1 MKQLTELLKHVETT
15 STTRV
20 VEHPSSSIERQ
31 SFLTRRIK
39 ELQDDSRL
47 LDSEQKRME
56 LVIHVAEMN
65 NRECEFWKESLEQ
78 INSNYNKAID
88 AQTEKLSQFCKHIRE
103 IEELKKNYSSLHNES
118 HIAQERYLDGML
130 DFKKTEGQVSEAFFH
145 FDDAVNETSK
155 AVYNELEKIGE
166 DSLEESFL
174 RENEEKWQELE
185 KQRGLDQLNM
195 LHTKAEYAHKLLGI
209 YPLDNNSTQKII
221 QIKDE
226 LNTYK
231 DAKESL
237 SDLQIYRDSLKAKH
251 KNIINRRELSQV
263 KLKGIEVE
271 KATEAEIEKATG
283 QLALQDKERHR
294 KGMLD

>member
-20 VEHPSSSIERQ
+20 VEHASSSIERQ

-39 ELQDDSRL
+39 ELQDESRL

-65 NRECEFWKESLEQ
+65 NRQCEFWKESLEQ

-88 AQTEKLSQFCKHIRE
+88 AQSEKLSQFGKHIRE

-118 HIAQERYLDGML
+118 HIAQERYLDSVL
-130 DFKKTEGQVSEAFFH
+130 DFKKTEEQVSEAFFY
-145 FDDAVNETSK
+145 FDDAVNEKSK

-174 RENEEKWQELE
+174 RENEEKWQEHE
-185 KQRGLDQLNM
+185 KQRELDQLNM

-226 LNTYK
+226 LNSYK

-251 KNIINRRELSQV
+251 KNIINRRELLQV

-283 QLALQDKERHR
+283 QLAFQDKDRHR